1 MFAAP
6 ANYSKRS
13 TGAIQAIAGK
23 GRLCFALPWGATGRK
38 LWEIGEAKD

>member
-1 MFAAP
+1 MFAVSV
-6 ANYSKRS
+6 NYSKRS

-23 GRLCFALPWGATGRK
+23 ERLSFALFWEATGRK